1 MKIFYGMAAL
11 IVCLGLGAGEGL
23 GAETQGKELIIPTL
37 EEAKPL
43 TTGQIPKEKLYS
55 LTVRDADLK
64 EVLFAFSK
72 DNGVNIIVDPDVV
85 GTVTVDLKNVTMA
98 AALDALLKPLD
109 LEYKQKDNIIRVSR
123 PRMETRTFVLNY
135 LTTIRRGSGSVKGV
149 GGSSSTSAGQPSG
162 ASPGG
167 SSGGNIASQVIT
179 EDFSNLWEEI
189 EKGINNLITKKTGKR
204 IISRD
209 QIIGRRQLD
218 ESVKD
223 PKGGLKAAAGPDAA
237 VAGTGPTGITKGET
251 KLTEEYETD
260 SDGKLIINKMAGI
273 ILVKDYPEKLREV
286 ENFLAKVE
294 ETVQRQI
301 YIEAKVIEVQLNNA
315 FQFGIDWRLV
325 PNIMGSGFGG
335 FFRQNLSSTL
345 SFPANN
351 QVQVGVSNAD
361 FNALIDAL
369 STQGKVDI
377 LSNPRV
383 STLNNQKA
391 IIKAAIDDVYFD
403 VTVAAGTPPIT
414 TATPKYITIGVIL
427 DVTPQIDSDG
437 TIIMDIHPSVTER
450 QGTASFPGTGQQAP
464 IISVRETQTIV
475 RVRDGQTILIAG
487 LMQSKEKEELSG
499 VPCLMNVPVAGEAF
513 RHTRKDKTKFEI
525 IVLITPTIYSHK
537 KILDFTKQG
546 ERVVQ
551 DMQAVPTPSR
561 QDLVR

>member
-11 IVCLGLGAGEGL
+11 TVCLGLGVGEGL
-23 GAETQGKELIIPTL
+23 GAESQGKELIIPTL

-72 DNGVNIIVDPDVV
+72 DNGVNIIVDPKID
-85 GTVTVDLKNVTMA
+85 GKVTVDLKKVTLN
-98 AALDALLKPLD
+98 AALDAILRPFD
-109 LEYKQKDNIIRVSR
+109 LEYHQEGNLIRITR
-123 PRMETRTFVLNY
+123 PRVETKTFSLNY
-135 LTTIRRGSGSVKGV
+135 LTTIRSGAASVSGIGGSAGGTTTSTGSGGGV
-149 GGSSSTSAGQPSG
+149 STTSGGGSLVSQVKTEDKADLWTEIKEEMKNILSPEGKIMINKLSST
-162 ASPGG
+162 
-167 SSGGNIASQVIT
+167 
-179 EDFSNLWEEI
+179 
-189 EKGINNLITKKTGKR
+189 
-204 IISRD
+204 
-209 QIIGRRQLD
+209 
-218 ESVKD
+218 
-223 PKGGLKAAAGPDAA
+223 
-237 VAGTGPTGITKGET
+237 
-251 KLTEEYETD
+251 
-260 SDGKLIINKMAGI
+260 
-273 ILVKDYPEKLREV
+273 LVVTDYPKVLREV
-286 ENFLAKVE
+286 EKFLNKVE
-294 ETVQRQI
+294 ESVQRQVF
-301 YIEAKVIEVQLNNA
+301 IEAKVIEVQLNNA

-335 FFRQNLSSTL
+335 FFRQTL
-345 SFPANN
+345 TGTSDFTANN
-351 QVQVGVSNAD
+351 RVQIGVSNAD

-391 IIKAAIDDVYFD
+391 IIKAAVEDVYFD

-450 QGTASFPGTGQQAP
+450 VRTASFPGTGQQAP
-464 IISVRETQTIV
+464 VISVRETQTIV
-475 RVRDGQTILIAG
+475 RVREGQTVLIAG

-499 VPCLMNVPVAGEAF
+499 IPCLMNVPVAGEAF

-525 IVLITPTIYSHK
+525 VVLITPTIYSHK